1 VRLSVCF
8 WVVLSAVTSP
18 ALADEALVN
27 KALSECLK
35 VVHSMNPKDYPTA
48 KQFDAYYNSVDGT
61 VENNAMFGLLDRPV
75 IFQFHKCMAQR
86 GFPLGSP
93 PKQ

>member
-1 VRLSVCF
+1 MLASISSP
-8 WVVLSAVTSP
+8 SASG
-18 ALADEALVN
+18 
-27 KALSECLK
+27 
-35 VVHSMNPKDYPTA
+35 YPTA

-75 IFQFHKCMAQR
+75 IFQFNQCKAQH

>member
-35 VVHSMNPKDYPTA
+35 VVHSA

-75 IFQFHKCMAQR
+75 IFQFHKCMAQH